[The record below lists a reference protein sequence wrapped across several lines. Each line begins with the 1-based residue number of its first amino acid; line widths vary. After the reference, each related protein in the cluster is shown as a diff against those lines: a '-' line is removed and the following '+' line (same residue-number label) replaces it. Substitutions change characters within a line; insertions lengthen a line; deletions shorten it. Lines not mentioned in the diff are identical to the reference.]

1 MDCFIKKVWQGKG
14 EEAHQYFVRFSKGKF
29 ENRALLVLQKTTKI
43 KLKGSFE
50 WANDFATIASELAS
64 LNFSGTI
71 ISKQE
76 LPEIAEFLKKKKEGI
91 VQYEVLGVSSE
102 KIKQIRSRAYCLLL
116 NAESPELTLKT
127 KKKLPKPGKSG
138 EGKVDDGFCI
148 IEADLKYW
156 NQIKE
161 AFMLAECKKAK
172 IAHTILIDSII
183 LPEGEKDFAKIRE
196 LAKRKGKIIRK
207 IEVDGVPS
215 SEEKEL
221 LA

>member
-14 EEAHQYFVRFSKGKF
+14 DEAHQYFVRFSKGKF
-29 ENRALLVLQKTTKI
+29 QNRAVLVLQKTTKI

-50 WANDFATIASELAS
+50 WANDFAGIASELGES
-64 LNFSGTI
+64 SFSGTI
-71 ISKQE
+71 LSKQE
-76 LPEIAEFLKKKKEGI
+76 IPELTEFLKKKKESI
-91 VQYEVLGVSSE
+91 VQYEVQGISAE
-102 KIKQIRSRAYCLLL
+102 KVRQAYNKAYCLLL
-116 NAESPELTLKT
+116 NAESPEVVLKT
-127 KKKLPKPGKSG
+127 KKKLPKPGKA
-138 EGKVDDGFCI
+138 EGKVDDGFCQ

-156 NQIKE
+156 PQIKE

-172 IAHTILIDSII
+172 IAHTFIIDNII

-196 LAKRKGKIIRK
+196 FAKRKGKIIRK
-207 IEVDGVPS
+207 MEIDGVPS